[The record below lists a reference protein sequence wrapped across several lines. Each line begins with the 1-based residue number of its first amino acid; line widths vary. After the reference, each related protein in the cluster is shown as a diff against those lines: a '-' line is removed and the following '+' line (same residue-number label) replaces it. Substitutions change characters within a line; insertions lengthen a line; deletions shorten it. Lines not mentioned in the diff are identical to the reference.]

1 MVNRKKLDP
10 DSGPAA
16 AYGARLRRLRE
27 ERGWTQDELA
37 VRTGYSSKHVSAVE
51 TGRRSSTLAF
61 SRALDV
67 AFGLADTEQ
76 SCESEWQ
83 KLRHGVLLEGFP
95 EYVHQERRAAEIRM
109 FEIGIIPG
117 LLQTPDYARVLS
129 ASSVARGTITAD
141 QSAERLAFLAER
153 QQMLEQQRPP
163 MLFVVMDESCIRH
176 CVGGREVMAAQLAR
190 LVEFAARPY
199 TVIQVAPFALG
210 ERRSLNRPVTLTTL
224 PDRSVL
230 AYAESQSREH
240 LERESE
246 AVTAT
251 LTLYHQLAAESLS
264 QAATVAM
271 IEEARKGML

>member
-95 EYVHQERRAAEIRM
+95 EYVHQERRAVELRL
-109 FEIGIIPG
+109 FEIGIVPG
-117 LLQTPDYARVLS
+117 LLQTPEYARVLA
-129 ASSVARGTITAD
+129 ASSVARGVITAD
-141 QSAERLAFLAER
+141 QADERVAFLAESQR
-153 QQMLEQQRPP
+153 GLEKQRPP
-163 MLFVVMDESCIRH
+163 ALFVVMDESCIRRV
-176 CVGGREVMAAQLAR
+176 VGGREIMAAQLEL
-190 LVEFAARPY
+190 LVEFAKRPL
-199 TVIQVAPFALG
+199 TVLQVAPFGMG
-210 ERRSLNRPVTLTTL
+210 EKRPFDLPVNLVTL
-224 PDRSVL
+224 PDWSVL
-230 AYAESQSREH
+230 AYAESQVQGH
-240 LERESE
+240 LERENG
-246 AVTAT
+246 AVASM
-251 LTLYHQLAAESLS
+251 LAGYHRLAAESLS
-264 QAATVAM
+264 PADSVAM
-271 IEEARKGML
+271 IEEVRKGML